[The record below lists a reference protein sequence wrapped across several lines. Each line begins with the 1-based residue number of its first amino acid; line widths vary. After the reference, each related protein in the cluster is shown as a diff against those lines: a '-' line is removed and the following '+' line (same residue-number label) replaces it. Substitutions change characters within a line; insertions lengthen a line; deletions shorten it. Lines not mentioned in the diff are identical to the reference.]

1 MPQPG
6 RQRSAPPSGAWQ
18 TGWLVRR
25 LALDPPAWEEAD
37 RRTRLIRTALVHFPS
52 RAVAIAFLNDPH
64 EALGDHPPILIAA
77 TSELGLQ
84 STLALMTVKAPG

>member
-6 RQRSAPPSGAWQ
+6 RQRSAPPRGAWQ

-25 LALDPPAWEEAD
+25 LALDPPAREEAD
-37 RRTRLIRTALVHFPS
+37 RRTRLIRTALVRFPS
-52 RAVAIAFLNDPH
+52 RTVAIAFLNRPH
-64 EALGDHPPILIAA
+64 AALGDHPPILVAA

-84 STLALMTVKAPG
+84 SALALIAADAAR